1 LLLSRGQDAHPTQ
14 IATLF
19 YCRAGR
25 MPTRHK
31 LLLSSIASIVARAG
45 CPPDTNCHSVLLLLL
60 SRGQDAHP
68 TQIAT
73 IFYCRAGRMLTRHKL
88 LLCSIVA
95 RAGCPPDTNC
105 YYLLLS
111 RGQDAH
117 PTQIATLLW
126 GGRLARQGS
135 ELIYTDRQALMANFQ
150 LKLPYDIKSRYQP
163 ISCPSIPLVIAID
176 GNDSLN

>member
-1 LLLSRGQDAHPTQ
+1 
-14 IATLF
+14 
-19 YCRAGR
+19 
-25 MPTRHK
+25 
-31 LLLSSIASIVARAG
+31 
-45 CPPDTNCHSVLLLLL
+45 L

-73 IFYCRAGRMLTRHKL
+73 I
-88 LLCSIVA
+88 
-95 RAGCPPDTNC
+95 
-105 YYLLLS
+105 
-111 RGQDAH
+111 
-117 PTQIATLLW
+117 LW